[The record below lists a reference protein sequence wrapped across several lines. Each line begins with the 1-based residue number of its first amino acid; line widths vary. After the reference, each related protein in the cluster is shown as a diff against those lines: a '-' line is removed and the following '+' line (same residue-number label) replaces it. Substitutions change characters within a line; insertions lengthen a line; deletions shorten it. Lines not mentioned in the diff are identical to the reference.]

1 MKEAETMENQ
11 KKLLFLGGT
20 GAMYDAVERAK
31 RMGIYTIV
39 VDYYPNSPAKRI
51 ADRSYL
57 ASTTDIDR
65 VLDQLQIFPFQVTI
79 QMELRHHRDP
89 IFSAGLFEQQFVGG
103 YIDLLFRC
111 IKRKSKRIR
120 HQACRHQVR
129 IRKSSKHTV
138 YLIFPCN
145 FQHPINIC
153 RAGQI

>member
-65 VLDQLQIFPFQVTI
+65 VLEIAR
-79 QMELRHHRDP
+79 EN
-89 IFSAGLFEQQFVGG
+89 E
-103 YIDLLFRC
+103 IDGVFTGFLMR
-111 IKRKSKRIR
+111 
-120 HQACRHQVR
+120 
-129 IRKSSKHTV
+129 T
-138 YLIFPCN
+138 
-145 FQHPINIC
+145 
-153 RAGQI
+153 

>member
-65 VLDQLQIFPFQVTI
+65 VLEIARENEIDGVFTGFSDANLMPACLVADTLGLPFYATKEQINVTTNK
-79 QMELRHHRDP
+79 
-89 IFSAGLFEQQFVGG
+89 
-103 YIDLLFRC
+103 LLF
-111 IKRKSKRIR
+111 KET
-120 HQACRHQVR
+120 CR
-129 IRKSSKHTV
+129 
-138 YLIFPCN
+138 
-145 FQHPINIC
+145 
-153 RAGQI
+153 

>member
-65 VLDQLQIFPFQVTI
+65 VLEIAREDYGTEPPFVVELIVISGILHWNYQIQVLV
-79 QMELRHHRDP
+79 QED
-89 IFSAGLFEQQFVGG
+89 
-103 YIDLLFRC
+103 
-111 IKRKSKRIR
+111 
-120 HQACRHQVR
+120 
-129 IRKSSKHTV
+129 
-138 YLIFPCN
+138 
-145 FQHPINIC
+145 
-153 RAGQI
+153 